1 MAAGTKRLEIIVTA
15 TTKGATRAF
24 NRLKKGMK
32 SVVAAGKRLGI
43 GLAAGFSVATVA
55 VFAFTKSMLDSEDA
69 LAKSARALGLTT
81 EELAALRQTAKFA
94 GIEVSAMDKSIQFMQ
109 RNIAEA
115 ADGTAAQA
123 DAFKALGLSIEDLS
137 KAGPADAMAQ
147 IVEALKGIDDQNRKT
162 QISMDIFG
170 RSGAKLLNVT
180 ADAFARGQKEAKLFG
195 LAMDEVSSGEVEQI
209 NDNLTTL
216 LSALGGFGKTII
228 ANLSAPLLKATE
240 SAKKFVESG
249 GLLKFAKTLA
259 DFLISAIPKGIIIVI
274 NVVSRLMTAF
284 RGWQMLLQEI
294 KILWLNILLII
305 QKGITLAARFGGAD
319 TLAEQK
325 RVQEE
330 IIRDRDKAIQQQI
343 KLVEGQKK
351 EQTGIEQIKK
361 DIDGFVKSLNDGT
374 GSVVEQTEKVNKL
387 ADAYDRAAKSAG
399 NVSIGA
405 GASSGR
411 RTFGD
416 ENLLTNLERNEGS

>member
-32 SVVAAGKRLGI
+32 SVAAAGKRLGI
-43 GLAAGFSVATVA
+43 GIAAGFSVATVA

-81 EELAALRQTAKFA
+81 IELASLRQTAKFA

-137 KAGPADAMAQ
+137 KADPADAMAQ
-147 IVEALKGIDDQNRKT
+147 IVKALKGIDDQNRKT

-195 LAMDEVSSGEVEQI
+195 LAMDEVSSGEVEEI
-209 NDNLTTL
+209 NDNITTL

-259 DFLISAIPKGIIIVI
+259 DFLVNAIPKGIIIII

-325 RVQEE
+325 LVQQE
-330 IIRDRDKAIQQQI
+330 IIRDRDKAIAQQF
-343 KLVEGQKK
+343 KLIEGQKK
-351 EQTGIEQIKK
+351 EQTGIEKIKK

-374 GSVVEQTEKVNKL
+374 GSVVAQTEKVNKL
-387 ADAYDRAAKSAG
+387 ADAYERAATSA
-399 NVSIGA
+399 NSIGA
-405 GASSGR
+405 GAASGR

-416 ENLLTNLERNEGS
+416 ENLLTNLDRVEGS